1 MVGLLPAALLLLTL
15 GAWAIPTSARDP
27 RSEISSPSI
36 SIPSVEIQH
45 LAQLALNV
53 TTGLLSNRSSQ
64 HARSKCTL
72 ESLEVRRDWRV
83 FSPQEK
89 KDYIQS
95 LLCLQRLPART
106 PSNLAAGAKTRYD
119 DFLATHINQ
128 TIYIHRT
135 VCQIPV
141 TTGNLC

>member
-15 GAWAIPTSARDP
+15 VAWAIPTSARGP
-27 RSEISSPSI
+27 RSEISHPSI
-36 SIPSVEIQH
+36 SIQSVQIQH

-53 TTGLLSNRSSQ
+53 TTDLLSKRSSK
-64 HARSKCTL
+64 HAGSKCTL
-72 ESLEVRRDWRV
+72 ENLEVHRDWRV
-83 FSPQEK
+83 FSLQEK

-95 LLCLQRLPART
+95 VLCLQSLPART
-106 PSNLAAGAKTRYD
+106 PSHLAGAKTRYD

-135 VCQIPV
+135 VRGLTV
-141 TTGNLC
+141 TTRSIH